1 MSEVGAALGESWR
14 MRTARGIT
22 RLRER
27 ALQVAERRLPAL
39 TRLKQPEPLPIGID
53 RRRIYVLPTGFG
65 LFFAGLLAAMTLGA
79 LNYNNNPALILC
91 FLLGS
96 AMHTSLLRAYLT
108 LRGLRLEQVGAE
120 PVHAGQDQTLR
131 LMFGA
136 SEARHRIGLRLRQG
150 AARRG
155 FSLSKDERSTVELTR
170 ATQRRGLHPVGRIEI
185 ATRHPLGLFV
195 AWSWLHPQT
204 QVLVYP
210 ALEARPP
217 PLPGRG
223 DRGQPRRRRGLDEE
237 PHSLRDYRGGDP
249 LRLIAWK
256 RTAQTGRLMVREY
269 ESPAGADVLLDWR
282 ELAGVEP
289 ELRVRRLARW
299 VVDAEKEGLRSTL
312 ALPSE
317 RIGPG
322 RGPAH
327 VHACLQALAVMP

>member
-1 MSEVGAALGESWR
+1 MSVAIVDAWR
-14 MRTARGIT
+14 QRAQRGVS

-27 ALQVAERRLPAL
+27 VLQLAERRLPAL
-39 TRLKQPEPLPIGID
+39 TRLKQAERLPIGID

-65 LFFAGLLAAMTLGA
+65 VFFAGLLAAMTLGA

-108 LRGLRLEQVGAE
+108 LRGVRLEQVGAE
-120 PVHAGQDQTLR
+120 PVHAGQAQTLR

-136 SEARHRIGLRLRQG
+136 SEARHRPGLQLAQG
-150 AARRG
+150 KTETS
-155 FSLSKDERSTVELTR
+155 FSLPKDERRTVELSR
-170 ATQRRGLHPVGRIEI
+170 ASTARGLHPIGRVRLS
-185 ATRHPLGLFV
+185 TRHPLGLFV
-195 AWSWLHPQT
+195 AWSWLHPQAD
-204 QVLVYP
+204 VLVYP
-210 ALEARPP
+210 ALEAQSS

-223 DRGQPRRRRGLDEE
+223 ERGQPRRRRGLDEE

-249 LRLIAWK
+249 VRLIAWK

-282 ELAGVEP
+282 DLAGVEH
-289 ELRVRRLARW
+289 ELRIRRFARW
-299 VVDAEKEGLRSTL
+299 IVDAEKEGLRSTL
-312 ALPSE
+312 VLPSL
-317 RIGPG
+317 RVGPG

-327 VHACLQALAVMP
+327 VHACLQALAVLP